1 VDNHITSRAGRPT
14 GLPTGRAVP
23 THGGREIAVVGEQT
37 SHRSFV
43 VGTVIDLR
51 YSPHARARNT

>member
-1 VDNHITSRAGRPT
+1 MPAD
-14 GLPTGRAVP
+14 
-23 THGGREIAVVGEQT
+23 ET

-51 YSPHARARNT
+51 YSPHDPAETDVGRRRQGAKHLTIGAAILAVAAMLWL